1 MTPHGGD
8 RPTAEKCVAEAA
20 TLVMEVGSGDR
31 VHSSTT
37 EEKVELLKPIV
48 TWKAIIDFLEPNN
61 VCVQRPDDL
70 ENARRRVTAIA
81 ANATVNVV
89 SRRSDRDRAHC
100 VSWSIGTRD
109 DRTHLCH
116 AGVTFSAAR
125 LLGKPTASCL
135 IRPTGQGGRRRL
147 AVATIRK
154 EPSDFAQ
161 SDIGFMSGSIS
172 LIAGGTVG

>member
-1 MTPHGGD
+1 MPHGGD

-109 DRTHLCH
+109 DRTHLFH
-116 AGVTFSAAR
+116 AGVPPPQQFGR
-125 LLGKPTASCL
+125 PFCKHDGYGETAQCFGASGGAEVRFGSKAD
-135 IRPTGQGGRRRL
+135 IRRFVSNVRCWG
-147 AVATIRK
+147 
-154 EPSDFAQ
+154 
-161 SDIGFMSGSIS
+161 
-172 LIAGGTVG
+172 

>member
-8 RPTAEKCVAEAA
+8 RPTAEKGVAEVA
-20 TLVMEVGSGDR
+20 TLVMEVGPGDR

-48 TWKAIIDFLEPNN
+48 TWKAIIDFLEPDN
-61 VCVQRPDDL
+61 VCVQRLDDL

-109 DRTHLCH
+109 DRTHLFH
-116 AGVTFSAAR
+116 AGVTHRSNSAGR
-125 LLGKPTASCL
+125 FASMMV
-135 IRPTGQGGRRRL
+135 TVRRRNVL
-147 AVATIRK
+147 GHQGAEVRL
-154 EPSDFAQ
+154 
-161 SDIGFMSGSIS
+161 GS
-172 LIAGGTVG
+172 